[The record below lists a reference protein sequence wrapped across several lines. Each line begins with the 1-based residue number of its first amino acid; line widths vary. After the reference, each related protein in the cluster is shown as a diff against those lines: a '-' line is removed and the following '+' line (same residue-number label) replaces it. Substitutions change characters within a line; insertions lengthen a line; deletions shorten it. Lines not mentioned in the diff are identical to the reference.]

1 MALFPRIIKSE
12 SSIAGRGWSPFREMR
27 NLQRDLDR
35 FFNETMSQM
44 EVGAPITAAAAEISS
59 FEPSCDLEE
68 SDTHYLL
75 SFDIPG
81 MKKENIKVE
90 LDNNNVLTVSGD
102 RKSEFEQK
110 KAGFFQKE
118 RFYGSFQRSFALQ
131 GPLKA
136 DQIEA
141 QYSEG
146 VLKVAIPKS
155 EPTKVTQIKV
165 SEGKS
170 GILERKH

>member
-1 MALFPRIIKSE
+1 MALFPKIIKSE
-12 SSIAGRGWSPFREMR
+12 PSFAGRGWSPFREMR
-27 NLQRDLDR
+27 SLQRDLDR

-44 EVGAPITAAAAEISS
+44 EIGTPISAAEASLAA

-68 SDTHYLL
+68 SETHYLL

-110 KAGFFQKE
+110 KAGFLQKE

-141 QYSEG
+141 QYAEG

-155 EPTKVTQIKV
+155 EPTKVTQIKIG
-165 SEGKS
+165 EGKS
-170 GILERKH
+170 GIIERKH